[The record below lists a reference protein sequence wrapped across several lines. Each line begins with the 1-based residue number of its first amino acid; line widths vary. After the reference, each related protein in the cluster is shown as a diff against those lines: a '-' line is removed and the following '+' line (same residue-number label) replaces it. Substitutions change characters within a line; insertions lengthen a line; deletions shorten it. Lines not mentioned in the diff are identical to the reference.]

1 MSLTFLG
8 ISGILVAFI
17 LNHLISQINPFLIQ
31 FINLYSIT
39 VIYIAMKKL
48 KPSSILISASAGILE
63 DIGSFLPIGV
73 NALKKLI
80 LLFFVNKISSYISI
94 SSFFGYFILIFF
106 SIVFEL
112 GLLILITGFFGLKN
126 PLGAFYEILAFQPLI
141 TSIIGAPFFIFF
153 RIISDKE

>member
-31 FINLYSIT
+31 FINLYSIP

-73 NALKKLI
+73 NTLKKLI

-94 SSFFGYFILIFF
+94 SSFFGYFILLVF
-106 SIVFEL
+106 SIGFEL
-112 GLLILITGFFGLKN
+112 GLLILITEFFGLKN
-126 PLGAFYEILAFQPLI
+126 PLGTFYEILALQPLI
-141 TSIIGAPFFIFF
+141 TSIVGAPLFIFF